1 MDDTTIFDGVKLR
14 VQVKQSREGTDPVV
28 VERDFPGLEARL
40 EDSTSS
46 GACSGTYRTATISHR
61 AGPSALG
68 DSVLFLDWHGD
79 GRGYQRHDYTASP
92 TV

>member
-1 MDDTTIFDGVKLR
+1 MVA
-14 VQVKQSREGTDPVV
+14 
-28 VERDFPGLEARL
+28 ERDFPQLEDRL

-46 GACSGTYRTATISHR
+46 GARTGTYRTATISHR
-61 AGPSALG
+61 AGPATLG
-68 DSVLFLDWHGD
+68 DTVLFLDWHGD

>member
-1 MDDTTIFDGVKLR
+1 M
-14 VQVKQSREGTDPVV
+14 
-28 VERDFPGLEARL
+28 

-46 GACSGTYRTATISHR
+46 GDYDGSYRTPTISHR
-61 AGPSALG
+61 AGSGALA

-79 GRGYQRHDYTASP
+79 GRGYGRHDYTGSP